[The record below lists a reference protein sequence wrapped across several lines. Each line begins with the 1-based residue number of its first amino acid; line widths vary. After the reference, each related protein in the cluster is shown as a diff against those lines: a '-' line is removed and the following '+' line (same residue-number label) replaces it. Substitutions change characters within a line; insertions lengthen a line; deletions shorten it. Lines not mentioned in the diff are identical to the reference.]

1 MGLKDYFLNFT
12 EDYYWGT
19 LTLSFLLVPGF
30 VRGTYEVF
38 RSNLKLNQRK
48 IPAMMVISN
57 QGRKD
62 SLESNLRPSFTHL
75 NFGLDVLPSLTIK
88 IPDSSVAKV
97 LCVPV
102 YIILMA
108 GWFPILPIIQ

>member
-1 MGLKDYFLNFT
+1 MIISLHFT

-38 RSNLKLNQRK
+38 RSNVKLNQRK
-48 IPAMMVISN
+48 IPAMVVISN

-62 SLESNLRPSFTHL
+62 SLEPYPMPSFTHL

-88 IPDSSVAKV
+88 TPDNVIAKV

>member
-1 MGLKDYFLNFT
+1 M
-12 EDYYWGT
+12 
-19 LTLSFLLVPGF
+19 SFLLVPGF

-38 RSNLKLNQRK
+38 RSNVKLNQRK
-48 IPAMMVISN
+48 IPAMGAISN

-62 SLESNLRPSFTHL
+62 SLESYPRPSFTHL

-88 IPDSSVAKV
+88 IPDSVIAKV

-102 YIILMA
+102 YIVLMA
-108 GWFPILPIIQ
+108 GWFPMLPIIQ